1 MMTDPLIEIMRK
13 IDLQKKLKLK
23 YLEMLLRFS
32 RKEDSN
38 GWVKKKDSSDVSE
51 DVMKDDFNN
60 LVDNLK
66 NDFDDTSPKFSH

>member
-1 MMTDPLIEIMRK
+1 
-13 IDLQKKLKLK
+13 
-23 YLEMLLRFS
+23 MLLRFS

-38 GWVKKKDSSDVSE
+38 GLIKKKDSSDVSE

>member
-13 IDLQKKLKLK
+13 IDLQKKIKLK
-23 YLEMLLRFS
+23 YLEMLLIFS

-60 LVDNLK
+60 LVDNLE

>member
-1 MMTDPLIEIMRK
+1 
-13 IDLQKKLKLK
+13 
-23 YLEMLLRFS
+23 MLLRFA

-38 GWVKKKDSSDVSE
+38 GWIKKKDSSDASE

-66 NDFDDTSPKFSH
+66 NDFGDTSSKFFTLIILGTIFKTILM

>member
-1 MMTDPLIEIMRK
+1 
-13 IDLQKKLKLK
+13 
-23 YLEMLLRFS
+23 MLLIFS

-38 GWVKKKDSSDVSE
+38 GWIKKKDSSDVSE